1 MILVRQ
7 SNFSQKGVIQAAFT
21 TREGGES
28 AEPYQSLNLGLS
40 TDDDPGRVRE
50 NRRRAAERIGF
61 EAACMAFAGQVH
73 GNRVQCVSK
82 GRLFAGSDGLAT
94 DQENILLC
102 ITAADCAAVLLVDEQ
117 HGIIGACHVGWRG
130 CVGGV
135 LEKTVDQMCS
145 LGAEPSQVQSS
156 IGPCISVESF
166 EVGEEVAAQFSDQHV
181 VRRDSWPRPHVDLCG
196 AIEDRLIVSGLTPTQ
211 IERSDRCTFLENEV
225 FFSHRAEHGVTGRML
240 GMIGM
245 RT

>member
-1 MILVRQ
+1 MISLRPLI
-7 SNFSQKGVIQAAFT
+7 FGQKGVIRSAFT
-21 TREGGES
+21 TREGGVS
-28 AEPYQSLNLGLS
+28 AGPYESLNLGLS
-40 TDDDPGRVRE
+40 TEDNPGLVHE
-50 NRRRAAERIGF
+50 NRRRAAEQLGF
-61 EAACMAFAGQVH
+61 EAECMAFAGQVH
-73 GNRVQCVSK
+73 GNSVKCVSK
-82 GRLFAGSDGLAT
+82 GGLFPGYDGLVT

-117 HGIIGACHVGWRG
+117 HGIVGACHVGWRG
-130 CVGGV
+130 CVGGI

-145 LGAEPSQVQSS
+145 LGAAPSQVQSS

-166 EVGEEVAAQFSDQHV
+166 EVGEEVAVQFSDQHV
-181 VRRDSWPRPHVDLCG
+181 VRRDNWPRPHVDLCG
-196 AIEDRLIVSGLTPTQ
+196 AIEDCLIVSGLTPTQ
-211 IERSDRCTFLENEV
+211 IERSDRCTFLEKEV